1 MVLAPRRGDYRW
13 ALRLAVRWD
22 DMDSLGHVNNAR
34 YMTYAEAA
42 RLAYFEPLMGEEPG
56 SRNLGLGMILAS
68 ISCDFLQQLR
78 YPADIV
84 VGTRV
89 THVGRSSLTMEQT
102 VFEGERAVANLR
114 AVMVWFDYAA
124 QKAVPIPDRA
134 RAYIAEREGA
144 VAAADRG
151 ASPEGA

>member
-13 ALRLAVRWD
+13 ALHLAVRWD

-42 RLAYFEPLMGEEPG
+42 RLAYFEPLMGEELG
-56 SRNLGLGMILAS
+56 SRNVGGGMILAS
-68 ISCDFLQQLR
+68 ICCDFLQQLR
-78 YPADIV
+78 YPADIS

-102 VFEGERAVANLR
+102 VFEGERAMANLR
-114 AVMVWFDYAA
+114 AVMVWFDYTA
-124 QKAVPIPDRA
+124 QKAMPVPERA
-134 RAYIAEREGA
+134 RAYIAEREGEP
-144 VAAADRG
+144 AAG
-151 ASPEGA
+151 NPGTASGEA